1 MRSLLAAL
9 LVLIAAPALAFEGN
23 YVVQGGNPGN
33 RGTYTGIASIAKNG
47 DTYLIAWNVGGKV
60 YRGIG
65 IADQDVLAVSVPD
78 AKQVV
83 LYRKDKDGRLVGRW
97 SVFGMDSSAPEVL
110 VPRKAGD
117 PVPTP
122 QPQKAPPTKNGKPE
136 KAT

>member
-1 MRSLLAAL
+1 MRSLLTVL
-9 LVLIAAPALAFEGN
+9 LILVAAPALAFEGE

-33 RGTYTGIASIAKNG
+33 RGSYQGLASIAKNG
-47 DTYLIAWNVGGKV
+47 ETFLIAWNVGGKV

-83 LYRKDKDGRLVGRW
+83 LYRKDKDGRLIGRW
-97 SVFGMDSSAPEVL
+97 SVFGMDQSAPEVL

-117 PVPTP
+117 PAP

>member
-1 MRSLLAAL
+1 MRSLLTAC
-9 LVLIAAPALAFEGN
+9 LILTAAPALAFEGN

-33 RGTYTGIASIAKNG
+33 AGNYTGLASIAKNG

-60 YRGIG
+60 YRGVG
-65 IADQDVLAVSVPD
+65 IADQDVLAVSVPE

-83 LYRKDKDGRLVGRW
+83 LYRKDKDGRLLGRW
-97 SVFGMDSSAPEVL
+97 SVFGMDKAAPEVL

-117 PVPTP
+117 PAPA
-122 QPQKAPPTKNGKPE
+122 PQKAPPAKNGKPE